1 MNDFEYLYS
10 ILDTENEDERLRK
23 VNSSGGVAWAS
34 DGFTLHAVD
43 GVSTD
48 EELPISDAYH
58 RKVVDAHEQNDVI
71 KVVLSSEYLKK
82 AIAGGDVVELS
93 IPVNVEE
100 SPAPIKVECL
110 YSTSYRIYRTI
121 GRWAF
126 IMPMTA
132 RPLGE

>member
-23 VNSSGGVAWAS
+23 VNSSDGVAWAS
-34 DGFTLHAVD
+34 DGATIHAVD
-43 GVSTD
+43 GMSTD

-58 RKVVDAHEQNDVI
+58 TAVNAHEQNDVI
-71 KVVLSSEYLKK
+71 RVVISSEYLRK